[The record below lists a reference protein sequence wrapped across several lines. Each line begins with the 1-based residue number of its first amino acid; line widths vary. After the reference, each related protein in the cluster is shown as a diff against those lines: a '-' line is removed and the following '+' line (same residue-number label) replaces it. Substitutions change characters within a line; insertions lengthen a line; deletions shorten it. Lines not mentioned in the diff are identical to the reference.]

1 MKKSLTIALLTL
13 CFIVQANSS
22 FAQIELKTEY
32 IGYSRFKTIDE
43 KGKNTHAT
51 ESRGSMIAYSGSLN
65 LPLSYKLD
73 KEERPI
79 AWLIQMSGDYTSF
92 SNRLRDDIELTPD
105 AIGNLE
111 LSFSHIRPISK
122 RWFIYA
128 SLGVGVYA
136 DHMNLERLHARN
148 LMGKGSLLFM
158 VQVREN
164 LRLGVGVLFDS
175 NFGYP
180 MASPAF
186 YIDWNLQ
193 GRFYLNAGMSGIK
206 AGLSLT
212 NWLNLN
218 ADVSINGSLAFMK
231 RNDENQMFSHQ
242 YITAG
247 LQPEF
252 KIGKKITIPITF
264 GVSASRT
271 AYYQKRDI
279 KSFFKTMWRDKNPY
293 FKQAPYASIAFRYG
307 F

>member
-1 MKKSLTIALLTL
+1 MKKSSIIALLTL
-13 CFIVQANSS
+13 CLAALSYSS

-43 KGKNTHAT
+43 RGKKTYDT
-51 ESRGSMIAYSGSLN
+51 ESRGSMIAYSGSVN

-79 AWLIQMSGDYTSF
+79 VWLIQMSGGYTSF
-92 SNRLRDDIELTPD
+92 SNKLRDEIDLTPS
-105 AIGNLE
+105 AIGSLE
-111 LSFSHIRPISK
+111 LSFAHIRPISK
-122 RWFIYA
+122 RWFLYA
-128 SLGVGVYA
+128 SLGVGTYA
-136 DHMNLERLHARN
+136 DHINLGKMRARN
-148 LMGKGSLLFM
+148 LMGKGTLLFM
-158 VQVREN
+158 VQLREN
-164 LRLGVGVLFDS
+164 LRLGAGVLFDS

-180 MASPAF
+180 MAYPAV
-186 YIDWNLQ
+186 YIDWNLR
-193 GRFYLNAGMSGIK
+193 GKFHLNAGMSGIK

-218 ADVSINGSLAFMK
+218 ADVSISGALAFLK

-279 KSFFKTMWRDKNPY
+279 KEFFKTMWRDKNPY